1 MGGEMT
7 GQRTQA
13 YEDLTLAEARKVH
26 EIQLATQEQIGGA
39 IKMVRDLVADCQRLQ
54 TEIERLIELR
64 RWSAPP
70 GISGLVALATALL
83 GGIAGGFAVGIAAA
97 IGARIF

>member
-13 YEDLTLAEARKVH
+13 GEDLTLAEARKVY

-39 IKMVRDLVADCQRLQ
+39 IKRVRNWWPIASGFK
-54 TEIERLIELR
+54 R
-64 RWSAPP
+64 RS
-70 GISGLVALATALL
+70 SG
-83 GGIAGGFAVGIAAA
+83 
-97 IGARIF
+97 

>member
-1 MGGEMT
+1 MT

-13 YEDLTLAEARKVH
+13 GEDLTLAEARKVH
-26 EIQLATQEQIGGA
+26 EIQLATQEQVAEA
-39 IKMVRDLVADCQRLQ
+39 IKRVRELVADCQRLQ

-70 GISGLVALATALL
+70 GIFGLVAIAGALL
-83 GGIAGGFAVGIAAA
+83 GGIAGGIAVGIW
-97 IGARIF
+97 ARIF

>member
-1 MGGEMT
+1 MGGKMT
-7 GQRTQA
+7 GQQTQA
-13 YEDLTLAEARKVH
+13 GEDLTLAEARKVH

-39 IKMVRDLVADCQRLQ
+39 IKRVRELVTDCQRLQ

-70 GISGLVALATALL
+70 GISWLVAIVAALL
-83 GGIAGGFAVGIAAA
+83 GGIAGGIAAG
-97 IGARIF
+97 IWARIF

>member
-1 MGGEMT
+1 M
-7 GQRTQA
+7 
-13 YEDLTLAEARKVH
+13 
-26 EIQLATQEQIGGA
+26 QLKTQEQVAGSIER
-39 IKMVRDLVADCQRLQ
+39 VRSLLDDCQRLQ

-64 RWSAPP
+64 RWPAPS
-70 GISGLVALATALL
+70 GISWRVAIAAALL

>member
-13 YEDLTLAEARKVH
+13 EEDLTLAEAQKVH

-39 IKMVRDLVADCQRLQ
+39 IKMVRELVADCQRLQ

-70 GISGLVALATALL
+70 GISGLVAIAGALL
-83 GGIAGGFAVGIAAA
+83 GGIAGGIAVGIW
-97 IGARIF
+97 ARIF

>member
-7 GQRTQA
+7 GQRTQVE
-13 YEDLTLAEARKVH
+13 EDLTLAEARKVH

-39 IKMVRDLVADCQRLQ
+39 IKRVRELVADCQRLQ

-70 GISGLVALATALL
+70 GISGLVATVAALM
-83 GGIAGGFAVGIAAA
+83 GGIAGGIAVG

>member
-1 MGGEMT
+1 MT

-13 YEDLTLAEARKVH
+13 GEDVTLAEARKVH
-26 EIQLATQEQIGGA
+26 EIQLATQEQVAGA
-39 IKMVRDLVADCQRLQ
+39 IKRVRELVADCQRLQ

-70 GISGLVALATALL
+70 GISGLAAIAALL
-83 GGIAGGFAVGIAAA
+83 GGIAGGIAVGIW
-97 IGARIF
+97 ARIF

>member
-1 MGGEMT
+1 MP

-13 YEDLTLAEARKVH
+13 GESGEDLTLAEARKVY
-26 EIQLATQEQIGGA
+26 EIQLATQEQVGGP

-70 GISGLVALATALL
+70 GISWPVAIAALA
-83 GGIAGGFAVGIAAA
+83 GGIAGGIAVGIW
-97 IGARIF
+97 ARIF

>member
-1 MGGEMT
+1 MP

-13 YEDLTLAEARKVH
+13 GEDSEDLTLAEARKVY
-26 EIQLATQEQIGGA
+26 EIQLATQEQVAGA
-39 IKMVRDLVADCQRLQ
+39 IEMVRELVADCQRLQ

-70 GISGLVALATALL
+70 GISWPVAIAAALA
-83 GGIAGGFAVGIAAA
+83 GGTAGGTAVGIAAA
-97 IGARIF
+97 IGARSF